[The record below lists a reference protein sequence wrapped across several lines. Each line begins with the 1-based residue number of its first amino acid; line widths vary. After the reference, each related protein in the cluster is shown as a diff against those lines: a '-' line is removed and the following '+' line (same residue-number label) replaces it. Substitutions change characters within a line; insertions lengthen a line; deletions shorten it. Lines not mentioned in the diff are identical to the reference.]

1 MCVCVMAK
9 VKPILLLVS
18 VLLSLAL
25 LPISHCAK
33 KPVTV
38 ARKEDLPY
46 IECQVC
52 EKLAAQLYHQVQKK
66 EAQIAPK
73 KVLLS
78 SGFNVFVRKV
88 GSVGVYF
95 FVCLNLT
102 MGFLFFWR

>member
-1 MCVCVMAK
+1 MTK

-25 LPISHCAK
+25 VPISHCAK

-38 ARKEDLPY
+38 ARKEDIPY
-46 IECQVC
+46 IKCQVC

-73 KVLLS
+73 KVFLS
-78 SGFNVFVRKV
+78 SGFYMFVRRV
-88 GSVGVYF
+88 SSVGFCFCLTEYNYGF
-95 FVCLNLT
+95 FI
-102 MGFLFFWR
+102 FLAVDLGV